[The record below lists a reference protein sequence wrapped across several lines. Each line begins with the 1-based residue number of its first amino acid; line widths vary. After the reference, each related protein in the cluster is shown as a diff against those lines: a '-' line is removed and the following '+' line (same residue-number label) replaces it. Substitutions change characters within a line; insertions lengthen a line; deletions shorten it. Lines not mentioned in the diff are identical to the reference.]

1 MTASQSDTPPP
12 FDPVNVVEINSITDG
27 KIINVNLYSGRAEI
41 TRLYKVNARTGQ
53 NKFKITGLPDVLD
66 HDSVRVE
73 GRGSAT
79 IHDVIMS
86 EAPVKRASSTSPA
99 LEALK
104 MKRSRTK
111 NALDRCNEL
120 LASLGSYL
128 GTAHV
133 KHIAAN
139 DLGSFVDNYTTT
151 CERLDERVI
160 ELKQEL
166 EVIDADL
173 KAARDALGIARES
186 ELLRQQIA
194 ISVFVE
200 VGGDV
205 EVVLIYAVWDANWEA
220 AYDIRVE
227 TDSKE
232 APVTLIYKAM
242 ITQSTG
248 ESWNDIPLTLET
260 ATPMFGVEIP
270 SLSNWNI
277 SVYRAQP
284 RHYSQHEPQPSI
296 IPLPQLRH
304 SAPGTIFPGST
315 RSHSRASASPEP
327 PMILHR
333 GLHVSSKGNVSATF
347 KIPGLI
353 SIPSDGKSHNI
364 TIVELKLDAAMSWV
378 AIPKQDAKV
387 HLKAKIKN
395 ASEYTLLQG
404 SGSVYVDGSFI
415 SRSNVPL
422 VSPQESFDCP
432 LGLDPTIRITYHPR
446 SKKTTHS
453 GLYRKTINH
462 AYSQRITIFNTK
474 TIPIKDLK
482 VVDQIPV
489 SEDSQ
494 VTVKLTSPALTLPVP
509 ASENSKNSNN
519 KVLLPVSVTK
529 GVSAQWDGADEDSVD
544 RESLGRNGRLNWMCE
559 VPAQEKVNLVLSW
572 EVTASANTPIIGL

>member
-12 FDPVNVVEINSITDG
+12 FDPVNVVDINSVTDG

-53 NKFKITGLPDVLD
+53 NRFNITDLPNVLD
-66 HDSVRVE
+66 RDSLRVE

-79 IHDVIMS
+79 IHDVTMS
-86 EAPVKRASSTSPA
+86 EAPVKGATSTSPA
-99 LEALK
+99 LEALEIK
-104 MKRSRTK
+104 KSRTK

-128 GTAHV
+128 GTTHV

-139 DLGSFVDNYTTT
+139 DLGSFIDNYTMT

-173 KAARDALGIARES
+173 KVAQDALGTPQEN
-186 ELLRQQIA
+186 ELLRQQVA
-194 ISVFVE
+194 ISVFAELGETWRWSSFTVRRAIS
-200 VGGDV
+200 VRN
-205 EVVLIYAVWDANWEA
+205 ANWEA

-260 ATPMFGVEIP
+260 ATPTFGVEIP

-277 SVYRAQP
+277 SVYRPTPPQRGHEEIIRWPTGAQ
-284 RHYSQHEPQPSI
+284 
-296 IPLPQLRH
+296 LLRRRIH
-304 SAPGTIFPGST
+304 
-315 RSHSRASASPEP
+315 
-327 PMILHR
+327 
-333 GLHVSSKGNVSATF
+333 NV
-347 KIPGLI
+347 
-353 SIPSDGKSHNI
+353 

-378 AIPKQDAKV
+378 AVPNRCQ
-387 HLKAKIKN
+387 
-395 ASEYTLLQG
+395 STPQG
-404 SGSVYVDGSFI
+404 VGSVYVTA
-415 SRSNVPL
+415 VHL
-422 VSPQESFDCP
+422 AVQCP
-432 LGLDPTIRITYHPR
+432 LSRLHNPNHLSSSI
-446 SKKTTHS
+446 KKTTHS
-453 GLYRKTINH
+453 GLYTKTINH

-474 TIPIKDLK
+474 TISIKDLK
-482 VVDQIPV
+482 IVDQIPV

-494 VTVKLTSPALTLPVP
+494 ITVKLTSPALTLPVP
-509 ASENSKNSNN
+509 ASENSKGSNN
-519 KVLLPVSVTK
+519 KVPPPVSVTS
-529 GVSAQWDGADEDSVD
+529 GVSAQWDGADEDDVD
-544 RESLGRNGRLNWMCE
+544 RESLGRNGRLNWVCE

>member
-12 FDPVNVVEINSITDG
+12 FDPVNVVDINSVTDG

-53 NKFKITGLPDVLD
+53 NRFSITDLPNVLD
-66 HDSVRVE
+66 RDSLRVE

-79 IHDVIMS
+79 IHDVTMS
-86 EAPVKRASSTSPA
+86 EAPVKGATSTSPA
-99 LEALK
+99 LEALEIK
-104 MKRSRTK
+104 KSRTK

-128 GTAHV
+128 GTTHV

-139 DLGSFVDNYTTT
+139 DLGSFVDNYTMT

-173 KAARDALGIARES
+173 KVAQDALGTPQEN
-186 ELLRQQIA
+186 ELLRQQVA
-194 ISVFVE
+194 ISVFAE

-205 EVVLIYAVWDANWEA
+205 EVVLIYAVRNANWEA

-260 ATPMFGVEIP
+260 ATPTFGVEIP

-284 RHYSQHEPQPSI
+284 Q
-296 IPLPQLRH
+296 PQLRSMRRSLRVTPTGS
-304 SAPGTIFPGST
+304 SAAGNFYAMAAAVSE
-315 RSHSRASASPEP
+315 SP
-327 PMILHR
+327 MMLHR
-333 GLHVSSKGNVSATF
+333 GLDVSSKGNVSATF
-347 KIPGLI
+347 RIPGLI
-353 SIPSDGKSHNI
+353 SIPSDGGSHNV

-378 AIPKQDAKV
+378 AVPKRDAKV
-387 HLKAKIKN
+387 HLK
-395 ASEYTLLQG
+395 G

-422 VSPQESFDCP
+422 
-432 LGLDPTIRITYHPR
+432 
-446 SKKTTHS
+446 
-453 GLYRKTINH
+453 
-462 AYSQRITIFNTK
+462 
-474 TIPIKDLK
+474 
-482 VVDQIPV
+482 
-489 SEDSQ
+489 
-494 VTVKLTSPALTLPVP
+494 
-509 ASENSKNSNN
+509 
-519 KVLLPVSVTK
+519 
-529 GVSAQWDGADEDSVD
+529 
-544 RESLGRNGRLNWMCE
+544 
-559 VPAQEKVNLVLSW
+559 
-572 EVTASANTPIIGL
+572 